1 LTSVKKA
8 GVLTTVTGLVAF
20 GAAIPAIVLAPSATA
35 TTAGRQTA
43 GTAPQVCPGISAPTV
58 AATAKDTTMDSMFSD
73 YADDVASRDHW
84 TGADGTY
91 SAALPGHK
99 ELWIFS
105 DTFLGTVNPDGS
117 RSPVISDGGTTPF
130 INNSFVEQ
138 PDGDTNYMDLTT
150 IHGGTTADPTALMPP
165 PDASHWYWAGDAIT
179 TGSGGGALQAVYQ
192 EYESTGMG
200 AFDFKWYRNVL
211 ARYAP
216 GHLSAPVGVTP
227 LPSATGVAWGVW
239 MLRAGGY
246 TYIYGVEDLGADKY
260 MHLARVPGDN
270 LLGAPWQYYA
280 GNGIWSS
287 SEADAIRLP
296 DPAASDGFLHVAN
309 EYSVSRLGDVYVLI
323 TQDTAQPLSPEIDAY
338 FACSPAGPF
347 VDKTAVY
354 VEPETGHG
362 GRGGNDPNVYGYNA
376 KAHPEVSTGNTLLI
390 SYNVNSFVNTDLYS
404 DASIYEPRFID
415 VTFAGTG
422 LASTG
427 S

>member
-1 LTSVKKA
+1 MTRTRKTGAITAL
-8 GVLTTVTGLVAF
+8 TGLVTL
-20 GAAIPAIVLAPSATA
+20 GAALPAVLASPATA
-35 TTAGRQTA
+35 ATAAQTTAAAQ
-43 GTAPQVCPGISAPTV
+43 QVCPGVSAPTV
-58 AATAKDTTMDSMFSD
+58 AATAKDTTMDGMFTD
-73 YADDVASRDHW
+73 YADDVSSYDHW

-130 INNSFVEQ
+130 INNSFVKQ
-138 PDGDTNYMDLTT
+138 QDGDTSYQDLTT
-150 IHGGTTADPTALMPP
+150 IHGGTAANPTALMPP

-179 TGSGGGALQAVYQ
+179 TGSGGGVLQAVYQ
-192 EYESTGMG
+192 EYKSTGTG
-200 AFDFKWYRNVL
+200 AFDFAWDRNVL

-216 GHLSAPVGVTP
+216 GNLSKPIDVTA

-239 MLRAGGY
+239 LLRAGGY
-246 TYIYGVEDLGADKY
+246 TYVYGVEDLGADKY
-260 MHLARVPGDN
+260 MHLARVPGGN

-280 GNGIWSS
+280 GDGNWSP
-287 SEADAIRLP
+287 SEAAAIRLP
-296 DPAASDGFLHVAN
+296 DPAASDGYLHIAN
-309 EYSVSRLGDVYVLI
+309 EYSVSRLGGVYVLI
-323 TQDTAQPLSPEIDAY
+323 TQNTTVPLSPEIDAY

-354 VEPETGHG
+354 NEPETGHG
-362 GRGGNDPNVYGYNA
+362 GRNGDDPNVFGYNA
-376 KAHPEVSTGNTLLI
+376 HAHPEVSRGNRLLI

-404 DASIYEPRFID
+404 DASIYGPRFID

-422 LASTG
+422 G
-427 S
+427 

>member
-1 LTSVKKA
+1 MTHMRKTGAISA
-8 GVLTTVTGLVAF
+8 VTGLVAL
-20 GAAIPAIVLAPSATA
+20 GAALPTVLASPATA
-35 TTAGRQTA
+35 TTAQT
-43 GTAPQVCPGISAPTV
+43 TAVAQQVCSGVSAPTV
-58 AATAKDTTMDSMFSD
+58 AATAKDTTMDAMFSS
-73 YADDVASRDHW
+73 YADDVSSYDHW

-91 SAALPGHK
+91 SAALPGNK

-138 PDGDTNYMDLTT
+138 PDGDTNYADLTT
-150 IHGGTTADPTALMPP
+150 IHGGTAANPAALMPP

-179 TGSGGGALQAVYQ
+179 SGTGGGVLQAVYQ
-192 EYESTGMG
+192 EYKTTGTG
-200 AFDFKWYRNVL
+200 AFDFAWDRNVL
-211 ARYAP
+211 ARYTP
-216 GHLSAPVGVTP
+216 GHLSKPIDVTA

-239 MLRAGGY
+239 LMRAGGY
-246 TYIYGVEDLGADKY
+246 TYVYGVEDLGANKY

-280 GNGIWSS
+280 GNGTWSS
-287 SEADAIRLP
+287 SEAAAIRLP
-296 DPAASDGFLHVAN
+296 DPTASDGYLHIAN

-323 TQDTAQPLSPEIDAY
+323 TQNTTVPLSPEIDAY

-354 VEPETGHG
+354 DEPETGHG
-362 GRGGNDPNVYGYNA
+362 GRNGNDPNVFGYNA
-376 KAHPEVSTGNTLLI
+376 HAHPEVSTGNRLLI

-415 VTFAGTG
+415 VTFA
-422 LASTG
+422 STG
-427 S
+427 G

>member
-1 LTSVKKA
+1 V
-8 GVLTTVTGLVAF
+8 
-20 GAAIPAIVLAPSATA
+20 PS
-35 TTAGRQTA
+35 
-43 GTAPQVCPGISAPTV
+43 
-58 AATAKDTTMDSMFSD
+58 
-73 YADDVASRDHW
+73 YDHW

-91 SAALPGHK
+91 SATLPGNQ

-138 PDGDTNYMDLTT
+138 RDGDTNYADLRT
-150 IHGGTTADPTALMPP
+150 IHGGTAADPSALMPP
-165 PDASHWYWAGDAIT
+165 PDAAHWYWAGDALT
-179 TGSGGGALQAVYQ
+179 TGDGVLQAVYQ
-192 EYESTGMG
+192 EYALTGTG
-200 AFDFKWYRNVL
+200 AFDFKFYRSVL

-216 GHLSAPVGVTP
+216 SHLSSPMDVTP

-239 MLRAGGY
+239 LMRAGGY
-246 TYIYGVEDLGADKY
+246 TYIYGVEDLGANKY

-280 GNGIWSS
+280 GNGTWSR

-296 DPAASDGFLHVAN
+296 DPTASDGYLHIAN

-323 TQDTAQPLSPEIDAY
+323 TQNTTQLFSPEIDAY

-347 VDKTAVY
+347 VDKTPVY
-354 VEPETGHG
+354 DEPETGHG
-362 GRGGNDPNVYGYNA
+362 GQSGNDPNVFGYNA
-376 KAHPEVSTGNTLLI
+376 HAHPEVSTGNTLLI
-390 SYNVNSFVNTDLYS
+390 SYNVNSFVNTDLYA

-415 VTFAGTG
+415 VTFTGTG
-422 LASTG
+422 H
-427 S
+427 

>member
-1 LTSVKKA
+1 MMRTRKA
-8 GVLTTVTGLVAF
+8 GAITAVTGLVAF
-20 GAAIPAIVLAPSATA
+20 GAALPSVLAPQAKAAATPTAAA
-35 TTAGRQTA
+35 TTQ
-43 GTAPQVCPGISAPTV
+43 QVCPGVAAPTV
-58 AATAKDTTMDSMFSD
+58 AATVKDTTMDSMFSG
-73 YADDVASRDHW
+73 YADNVSSADHW

-138 PDGDTNYMDLTT
+138 PNGDTNYTDLTT
-150 IHGGTTADPTALMPP
+150 IHGGTAANPTALMPP

-179 TGSGGGALQAVYQ
+179 TGADGGGDLQAVYQ
-192 EYESTGMG
+192 EYKSTGTA
-200 AFDFKWYRNVL
+200 AFDFAWDRNVL

-216 GHLSAPVGVTP
+216 GDLSKPADVTA

-239 MLRAGGY
+239 LMHAGGY
-246 TYIYGVEDLGADKY
+246 TYIYGVEDLGANKY
-260 MHLARVPGDN
+260 MHLARVPGGD

-280 GNGIWSS
+280 GNGTWSS

-296 DPAASDGFLHVAN
+296 DPSASDGYLHVAN
-309 EYSVSRLGDVYVLI
+309 EYSVNRLGNVYVLI
-323 TQDTAQPLSPEIDAY
+323 TQNTVQPLSPEIDAY
-338 FACSPAGPF
+338 FACSPTGPF
-347 VDKTAVY
+347 VDRTAVY
-354 VEPETGHG
+354 DEPETGHG
-362 GRGGNDPNVYGYNA
+362 GRDGTDPNVFGYNA
-376 KAHPEVSTGNTLLI
+376 HAHPEVSTRNTLRI

-404 DASIYEPRFID
+404 DASIYGPRFID
-415 VTFAGTG
+415 VTFAGTS
-422 LASTG
+422 LASSG